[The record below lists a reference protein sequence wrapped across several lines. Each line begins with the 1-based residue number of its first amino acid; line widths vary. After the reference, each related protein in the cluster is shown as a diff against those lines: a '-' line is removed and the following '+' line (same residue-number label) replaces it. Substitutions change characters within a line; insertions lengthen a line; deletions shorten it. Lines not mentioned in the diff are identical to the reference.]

1 VSTSKERD
9 LTDATPRPAGGGS
22 PSVQGGWDFADRLIG
37 RIASG
42 SWTWS
47 KTWQVALLFMVFAGS
62 LVTVAWAAHG
72 WTGWAAGIVA
82 GASGTSAGVAAYRR
96 LPSRM

>member
-1 VSTSKERD
+1 MSTSDQRE
-9 LTDATPRPAGGGS
+9 GGS

-47 KTWQVALLFMVFAGS
+47 KTGQVALLLMVVVGS
-62 LVTVAWAAHG
+62 LATVAWAAHG
-72 WTGWAAGIVA
+72 WTDWPGWAAGIVA
-82 GASGTSAGVAAYRR
+82 GASGTSVGIAVYRR
-96 LPSRM
+96 RPNHNPPRK